1 MIGRPVALESSTAGH
16 CSSLDTHCP
25 ADIAVEDHLFE
36 SSSHGVSAHLCRQCF
51 RLAIS
56 PKGDRLIYAH
66 PIDNTSICAVEPFIA
81 LSAKSA
87 KAAPRSFIASSQEQ
101 LTAGF
106 SPDGQQIAFESTRTG
121 PSEIWGVDRDG
132 SHARQLT
139 QLHGRGLPYLS
150 ALCSPV

>member
-1 MIGRPVALESSTAGH
+1 MESLPIS
-16 CSSLDTHCP
+16 
-25 ADIAVEDHLFE
+25 ADNAF
-36 SSSHGVSAHLCRQCF
+36 A
-51 RLAIS
+51 LAIS

-66 PIDNTSICAVEPFIA
+66 PIDNISICAVEPFIA

-87 KAAPRSFIASSQEQ
+87 KAAPTSFIASSQEQ